1 MENISRLLLTF
12 LVNSLWQAVAV
23 TAMAAG
29 CSWLLRSAPAKL
41 RHLVWVAALAFSLLV
56 PIVGTE
62 QLDASRALSYTPPV
76 KGQATDVEVA
86 AVGGFERRLSSAEPF
101 PARPRSISLPPV
113 IAAFIIS
120 CYLAFILWRLVRFC
134 LAWKRARRI
143 AYVAF
148 GAGAPVSS
156 ARIAQR
162 CRDALGLDDVPIL
175 CSVGIEVPLTLGVAG
190 PVIVLP
196 AALLEDPS
204 VDTLTAV
211 IGHEMAHIKRRDFFL
226 NLVYELLYLPI
237 SFHPAAALVKRRIA
251 RTRELACDEMVAERL
266 LSPSAYA
273 RSLVD
278 MASRVTA
285 LCRQN
290 YTLGVFDAGNLE
302 ERVMKLTD
310 GKPRMSARAGLLSLT
325 LASII
330 LAISSLVASAYSFR
344 AGQSNAVGQPQTQL
358 VAGIWKGG
366 YNVDE
371 MIKAGLVPD
380 SEKPRQGDRGLM
392 IVRRDMQINLTMSG
406 ENLSGS
412 FMMHQWLRNL
422 ETNEV
427 REMQG
432 EFPVIDPRL
441 EGKLLTF
448 AIRPTSDDPS
458 NPDKNRMA
466 IEMTLT
472 DEDKAELW
480 FTGARQTYDTS
491 GKPSRVVMKKQK

>member
-12 LVNSLWQAVAV
+12 LVNSLWQTVAVAAV
-23 TAMAAG
+23 AAG
-29 CSWLLRSAPAKL
+29 CSWLLRSSPARL
-41 RHLVWVAALAFSLLV
+41 RHLLWVAALAFSLLV
-56 PIVGTE
+56 PIVGTRH
-62 QLDASRALSYTPPV
+62 LDASGALSHGPSV
-76 KGQATDVEVA
+76 KGLATNVEVA
-86 AVGGFERRLSSAEPF
+86 AVGGFERPISSAEPF

-113 IAAFIIS
+113 IALLIMS

-148 GAGAPVSS
+148 GAGPPHSS
-156 ARIAQR
+156 APIAER
-162 CRDALGLDDVPIL
+162 CRAALGIDEVPIL

-196 AALLEDPS
+196 AELLEDPS
-204 VDTLTAV
+204 LDTLTAV

-251 RTRELACDEMVAERL
+251 QTRELACDEMVAERL
-266 LSPSAYA
+266 LSPSVYA
-273 RSLVD
+273 RSLVY

-285 LCRQN
+285 LCRHN
-290 YTLGVFDAGNLE
+290 HTLGVFDAGNLE

-310 GKPRMSARAGLLSLT
+310 GKQRASARAGWLSLT
-325 LASII
+325 LASIV
-330 LAISSLVASAYSFR
+330 LAISSIVASAYSFS
-344 AGQSNAVGQPQTQL
+344 AAQSNAVGQPQTQL
-358 VAGIWKGG
+358 VVGTWKGG

-380 SEKPRQGDRGLM
+380 SEKPREGERFLM
-392 IVRRDMQINLTMSG
+392 VVRRDMQINLTMSG
-406 ENLSGS
+406 ERLSGS
-412 FMMHQWLRNL
+412 FMMHQWLRKT

-427 REMQG
+427 LEMQG
-432 EFPVIDPRL
+432 EFPLIDPRL
-441 EGKLLTF
+441 EGNLLTF
-448 AIRPTSDDPS
+448 AVRPTSDDPS
-458 NPDKNRMA
+458 NPDKNRLA

-472 DEDKAELW
+472 GEDTGDLW